1 MIRIEDQGRIRV
13 ITLDRPKARN
23 AFNEELYDLAADA
36 LIDAAADNGIA
47 VAVITGVEQSFSSGN
62 DLNEMAA
69 RTTGAPFES
78 GRHGFAGFVDQLIE
92 FPKPLLCAVNG
103 LAVGIGAT
111 MLALSDLVF
120 ISTEAK
126 VRCPFTRLG
135 VAPEAASS
143 ASFPRLLG
151 RQNAM
156 WALLSSEWLSPQEC
170 VEMGLAWKVCAADEL
185 MAETLRHAAV
195 LAAKPINSLVESK
208 RIIVAPLRDELY
220 AARSRENAAF
230 QVLLGGPANIEA
242 LTAFAQRREPDYTNV
257 DDSPRLSAHS

>member
-1 MIRIEDQGRIRV
+1 VIRIEDRGRIRV

-36 LIDAAADNGIA
+36 LIAAASDNGIA
-47 VAVITGVEQSFSSGN
+47 VAIITGVEQSFSAGN
-62 DLNEMAA
+62 DLHEMAA
-69 RTTGAPFES
+69 RTTGAEFVN
-78 GRHGFAGFVDQLIE
+78 GRHGFPGFVDQLIE

-120 ISTEAK
+120 ISTDAK

-143 ASFPRLLG
+143 VSFPRLLG

-170 VEMGLAWKVCAADEL
+170 VDMGLAWKLCAPDEL
-185 MAETLRHAAV
+185 MTETLRHAEV
-195 LAAKPINSLVESK
+195 LASKPINSLVESK
-208 RIIVAPLRDELY
+208 RAIVAPLRADLY
-220 AARSRENAAF
+220 AARERENAAF

-242 LTAFAQRREPDYTNV
+242 LTAFAQRREPDYTLV
-257 DDSPRLSAHS
+257 DDSPVMH

>member
-1 MIRIEDQGRIRV
+1 MIRIEDQGRVRI

-23 AFNEELYDLAADA
+23 AFNEKLYDLAADA
-36 LIDAAADNGIA
+36 LIEAASDNGIA

-69 RTTGAPFES
+69 RTTGAPFEN

-126 VRCPFTRLG
+126 AVSYTHL
-135 VAPEAASS
+135 
-143 ASFPRLLG
+143 
-151 RQNAM
+151 
-156 WALLSSEWLSPQEC
+156 
-170 VEMGLAWKVCAADEL
+170 
-185 MAETLRHAAV
+185 TL
-195 LAAKPINSLVESK
+195 PTN
-208 RIIVAPLRDELY
+208 
-220 AARSRENAAF
+220 RE
-230 QVLLGGPANIEA
+230 V
-242 LTAFAQRREPDYTNV
+242 
-257 DDSPRLSAHS
+257 